1 MSCWRPRFS
10 PLPWALTL
18 RKLRGRIDSIMLQDM
33 RQLETL
39 KFPEKP
45 LPAGLMR
52 LSSLA
57 VFALGWELLARRLGN
72 LLLPTFTE
80 TMSALA
86 QLIRSPELWEAMLV
100 SNQAM
105 VLGFALASSVGI
117 LFGMLIGRWR
127 SAERYLDP
135 YLSILLVTPKSA
147 LMPLVIMAAGLGLPS
162 RVLVT
167 FSYAVV
173 AITVNVRAG
182 VRGIDPDWIE
192 MARSFGASELQVWR
206 KVLLRGALPAI
217 VTGLRLGLARS
228 VSGMVTLELT
238 FIALGLGRLLLDF
251 EATLRSASLYA
262 TVLVVIAEAVLL
274 LQAFEWLERWMAP
287 WAHQGVA
294 E

>member
-1 MSCWRPRFS
+1 
-10 PLPWALTL
+10 
-18 RKLRGRIDSIMLQDM
+18 
-33 RQLETL
+33 
-39 KFPEKP
+39 
-45 LPAGLMR
+45 
-52 LSSLA
+52 
-57 VFALGWELLARRLGN
+57 LARRLDN
-72 LLLPTFTE
+72 LLFPSFTE
-80 TMSALA
+80 TISALA
-86 QLIRSPELWEAMLV
+86 QLIGSAELWEALWV

-117 LFGMLIGRWR
+117 LLGLLIGRWR

-147 LMPLVIMAAGLGLPS
+147 LMPLVIMAAGLGLPA

-167 FSYAVV
+167 FTFAVV

-182 VRGIDPDWIE
+182 VRAIDPNWIE
-192 MARSFGASELQVWR
+192 MARSFGASEPQVWR

-251 EATLRSASLYA
+251 EATFQSAGLYA
-262 TVLVVIAEAVLL
+262 TVMVVIAEAVLL
-274 LQAFEWLERWMAP
+274 LQAFQWLERRMAS
-287 WAHQGVA
+287 WAHQVVA

>member
-1 MSCWRPRFS
+1 
-10 PLPWALTL
+10 
-18 RKLRGRIDSIMLQDM
+18 MLQDM